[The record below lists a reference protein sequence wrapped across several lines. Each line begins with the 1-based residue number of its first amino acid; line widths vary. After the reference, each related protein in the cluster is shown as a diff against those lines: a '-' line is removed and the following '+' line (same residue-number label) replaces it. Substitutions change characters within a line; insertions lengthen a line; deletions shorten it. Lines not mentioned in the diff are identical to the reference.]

1 MTRIATMIGGLA
13 IAITATLL
21 PPPQRILDSPKALYG
36 AAVLKALSGDADSA
50 LRLLERSS
58 EPAPE
63 RPAMKTASTCS
74 QPKRG

>member
-13 IAITATLL
+13 IALTASLV
-21 PPPQRILDSPKALYG
+21 PPPQRILQNPKALYG
-36 AAVLKALSGDADSA
+36 AAVLKVLAGDANSA

-58 EPAPE
+58 QPVPQKPATN
-63 RPAMKTASTCS
+63 TASTCS